1 MSTKNYDASQYTK
14 KQQAKTLGT
23 YARALQTQIDS
34 PTGQFVVRSTQPTY
48 QSAVIV
54 TYQNIGKCFCNVAS
68 QQYDNST
75 ADYLVK
81 GACGCGTQA
90 GSS

>member
-14 KQQAKTLGT
+14 KVQAKALGG
-23 YARALQTQIDS
+23 YARTISNANNNENG
-34 PTGQFVVRSTQPTY
+34 PTTVRTTQPTY

-54 TYQNIGKCFCNVAS
+54 TYQNLGKCYCFSN
-68 QQYDNST
+68 YDDPYTYNI
-75 ADYLVK
+75 K
-81 GACGCGTQA
+81 GAAACGCGA